1 MLKVKTLLVT
11 PYQENCR
18 IVFSEDEKIAVV
30 VDPGDDA
37 QRIFNEATKYG
48 LSIKAILLTH
58 GHLDHIGGVAEL
70 QKLTD
75 CKILGPAVGDK
86 SMIENISAQ
95 SSMLGLKNASS
106 FTTTFLEDAQEL
118 KLFDDEASTI
128 QVIATPGHTEG
139 GVCYYI
145 PGNHVLFS
153 GDTLFAG
160 SVGRC
165 DLPGGNEV
173 TLMRS
178 LKRLMELP
186 DDTMVLSGHGPVT
199 AIGYERECN
208 PYVDRS

>member
-18 IVFSEDEKIAVV
+18 IVYAEDEKIAVV

-37 QRIFNEATKYG
+37 QKIFDEATKDD
-48 LSIKAILLTH
+48 LCIKAILLTH

-70 QKLTD
+70 QKLSG
-75 CKILGPAVGDK
+75 CKIFGPAIGDK

-95 SSMLGLKNASS
+95 SSMLGLRNASS
-106 FTTTFLEDAQEL
+106 FATTFLEDGQEL
-118 KLFDDEASTI
+118 KLFDGEENNI
-128 QVIATPGHTEG
+128 KVIATPGHTKG

-145 PGNHVLFS
+145 KGNHILFS

-165 DLPGGNEV
+165 DLPGGDET
-173 TLMRS
+173 TLMQS
-178 LKRLMELP
+178 LKHLMELP
-186 DDTMVLSGHGPVT
+186 NDTMVLPGHGPVT
-199 AIGYERECN
+199 AIGYERACN
-208 PYVDRS
+208 PYVDHC

>member
-37 QRIFNEATKYG
+37 QRIFDEATKDG
-48 LSIKAILLTH
+48 LCIKAILLTH

-145 PGNHVLFS
+145 SGNHVLFS

-165 DLPGGNEV
+165 DLPGGDEA
-173 TLMRS
+173 TLMCS

-186 DDTMVLSGHGPVT
+186 DDTMVLPGHGPVT

-208 PYVDRS
+208 PYVTCS